1 MVLQDRDE
9 MVRYVTE
16 EVDRVRDL
24 FQAKEHKLSVDR
36 DAAKEEVAASMK
48 QCSSLNEELT
58 SLKRPASGSQGR
70 EQCKCCGHGNSML
83 VLCMR
88 LQSPFRVHGAIC
100 SMTAS
105 SSCPA

>member
-1 MVLQDRDE
+1 

-58 SLKRPASGSQGR
+58 SLNAQLQALKEENNVSVAAMETACWYSACNCRVLFAFMGR
-70 EQCKCCGHGNSML
+70 L
-83 VLCMR
+83 VR
-88 LQSPFRVHGAIC
+88 
-100 SMTAS
+100 
-105 SSCPA
+105 